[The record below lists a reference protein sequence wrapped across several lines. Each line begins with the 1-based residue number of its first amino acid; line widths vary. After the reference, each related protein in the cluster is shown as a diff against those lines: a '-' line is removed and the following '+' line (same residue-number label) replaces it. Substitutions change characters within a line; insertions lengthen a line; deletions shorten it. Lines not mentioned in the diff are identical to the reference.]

1 VLLGR
6 SADAAAHFDAA
17 LAGNRRAGATLLAA
31 RTLLDRGTALG
42 EPETLRAARQLY
54 AQLGLTHRV
63 AGIDALP
70 GRHDRRPPGTKEHHP
85 EPNEFRKD
93 GDVWRL
99 AFAGHRCSVRDSKGL
114 RDLARLL
121 AEPGREIA
129 ALDLAAPGGGAPG
142 AGLGPALDAAAR
154 TAYKTRLSELEEEL
168 NDADARGDIERSS
181 RAQAERDALI
191 DQLSAAYGLS
201 GRPRQSADPAER
213 ARSAVTARIRD
224 AIRRIGGLHPQL
236 GRHLSRSVRTGTFC
250 CYDPDSP
257 TAWELQSATHIVRAN
272 LTPPE

>member
-1 VLLGR
+1 
-6 SADAAAHFDAA
+6 
-17 LAGNRRAGATLLAA
+17 
-31 RTLLDRGTALG
+31 
-42 EPETLRAARQLY
+42 
-54 AQLGLTHRV
+54 V

-70 GRHDRRPPGTKEHHP
+70 GRHDRRPPGTKKQHP
-85 EPNEFRKD
+85 EPYEFRKD

-168 NDADARGDIERSS
+168 NDADAGP
-181 RAQAERDALI
+181 
-191 DQLSAAYGLS
+191 AAGS
-201 GRPRQSADPAER
+201 VVAER
-213 ARSAVTARIRD
+213 AFGVCVA
-224 AIRRIGGLHPQL
+224 
-236 GRHLSRSVRTGTFC
+236 
-250 CYDPDSP
+250 
-257 TAWELQSATHIVRAN
+257 E
-272 LTPPE
+272 